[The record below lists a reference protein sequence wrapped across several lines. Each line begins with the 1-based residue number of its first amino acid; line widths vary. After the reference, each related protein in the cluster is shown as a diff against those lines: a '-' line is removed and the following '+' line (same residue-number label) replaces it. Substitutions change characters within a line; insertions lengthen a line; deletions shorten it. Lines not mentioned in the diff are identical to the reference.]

1 MIYAFK
7 EAVRGLQRHLT
18 TSLVFIFTLGFALLV
33 FNFFLWGFWNLN
45 QIGKQMKEKIGMEV
59 YLKDDLS
66 FQKTADLRSFLES
79 QPEIQKVEFKT
90 KEDALDEMKVYFGAE
105 LLENLSGN
113 PLPNSFSLEIKE
125 RFKTSDKI
133 LAIAEKIKTQNG
145 VEGVEYGEA
154 WVERLDK
161 LSTVFLK
168 VALIFGIFLTLAIL
182 MMVTTTVRLIIIT
195 KSETLKLL
203 KVLGAKTSFILKP
216 YFVGGLLLGF
226 SATGLSVLG
235 LYVVHQFFKSKFWT
249 VSFLPLEIL
258 GGVILGVL
266 FLSAAGSLFSMTRVL
281 KV

>member
-1 MIYAFK
+1 
-7 EAVRGLQRHLT
+7 
-18 TSLVFIFTLGFALLV
+18 
-33 FNFFLWGFWNLN
+33 
-45 QIGKQMKEKIGMEV
+45 
-59 YLKDDLS
+59 
-66 FQKTADLRSFLES
+66 
-79 QPEIQKVEFKT
+79 
-90 KEDALDEMKVYFGAE
+90 
-105 LLENLSGN
+105 
-113 PLPNSFSLEIKE
+113 IK
-125 RFKTSDKI
+125 
-133 LAIAEKIKTQNG
+133 AQNG

-161 LSTVFLK
+161 LSSVFLK

-216 YFVGGLLLGF
+216 YFLGGMLLGF

-235 LYVVHQFFKSKFWT
+235 LNIVHQFFKSKFWT

-266 FLSAAGSLFSMTRVL
+266 FLSAVGSLFSMTRVL